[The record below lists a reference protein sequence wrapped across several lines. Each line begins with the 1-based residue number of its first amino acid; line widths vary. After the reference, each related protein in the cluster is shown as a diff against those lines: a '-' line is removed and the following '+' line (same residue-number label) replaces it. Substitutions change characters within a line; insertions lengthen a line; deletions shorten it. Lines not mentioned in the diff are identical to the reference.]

1 MLSGLKP
8 VVAAWIFLVI
18 IAWFLAPGLYV
29 LIARWLPALY
39 YGKKEPE
46 HSSMQLPRA
55 NAKRKAHVITPV
67 RIWTVCLTIGVVGL
81 WIIRP
86 SVPYSHMS
94 GTLPVVLLQA
104 FASRPMSSQL
114 DTEPFPFPDLV
125 KQEYWEPPYGH
136 FPGWAPNATARNSA
150 SPYTQPRPWW
160 ASGELPPGFKRW
172 EQAFS
177 FDSDDSNRGEDNE
190 ITSFYN
196 PVTDSLR
203 ITNLD
208 LGVLEP
214 LKQALQD
221 HDIPITHVVL
231 VLMES
236 SRKDTFPF
244 KAGSPLHE
252 KILASHDITDPAVVQ
267 QVNEKLSH
275 MTPTAEQLTGKF
287 SGFTGYSDN
296 LLKSGGLN
304 VEGVFTGSSLSF
316 KSAIMNYCGVQPLPV
331 NFMEE
336 VGSEIYQPC
345 IMQILELFNRLKG
358 DSTSDAIHDQKWK
371 SIFLQSIT
379 GRYDKQNVLNDH
391 MGFNESIY
399 KETLIDKNSKYYHVP
414 MERINYFGL
423 AHLPLTQTWSCH

>member
-8 VVAAWIFLVI
+8 VVTAWIFLVI
-18 IAWFLAPGLYV
+18 IAWFLTPGLYV
-29 LIARWLPALY
+29 LIARWLSALY
-39 YGKKEPE
+39 YRKKEPE
-46 HSSMQLPRA
+46 DSSMQLPGA
-55 NAKRKAHVITPV
+55 NTKGKVHAITPA
-67 RIWTVCLTIGVVGL
+67 RISTICLTIGVAGL

-94 GTLPVVLLQA
+94 GTLPMVLLQA
-104 FASRPMSSQL
+104 FVPRPVSSQL
-114 DTEPFPFPDLV
+114 NTQPFPFPNLV
-125 KQEYWEPPYGH
+125 KQECWEPPHGH
-136 FPGWAPNATARNSA
+136 FPGWAANATARNSA

-172 EQAFS
+172 EQASS
-177 FDSDDSNRGEDNE
+177 FDSDYSNHEDNE
-190 ITSFYN
+190 TTSFYN

-214 LKQALQD
+214 LRQALKD

-252 KILASHDITDPAVVQ
+252 KILASHDTTDPAVVQ
-267 QVNEKLSH
+267 QVNEKLSR
-275 MTPTAEQLTGKF
+275 MTPIAEQLTGQS
-287 SGFTGYSDN
+287 SGFTGDSDN
-296 LLKSGGLN
+296 LLKTGGIN
-304 VEGVFTGSSLSF
+304 FEGVFTGSSLSF
-316 KSAIMNYCGVQPLPV
+316 KSAVMNYCGVQPLPV

-336 VGSEIYQPC
+336 AESETYQPC

-358 DSTSDAIHDQKWK
+358 GSTSDAIHDRKWK

-423 AHLPLTQTWSCH
+423 VQLPLKPGHVH